1 MWWMVIAAC
10 TPRNRG
16 PVEATV
22 EAPPTDPATVG
33 VHDPALRDLL
43 AEHWS
48 STMERYPE
56 WATTLGEHRYDD
68 RVMDRSLSAL
78 QAWRQKQ
85 AGWVERLGSIE
96 PERPEDR
103 VTRDLLLGSL
113 RSDLGRESCHF
124 ELWSVSARSNALVD
138 SNRLAEDAVVETEQ
152 DAKELISRYRAL
164 AEAIGVES
172 ENLRAGVAAGLVENH
187 DSVTKVIAMLQA
199 ELGAPLDSSPMLAPS
214 HAPSFQVLHGDP
226 PRSLRDELRA
236 VVEQQIRPALGRYR
250 DTLQEVVLP
259 AARSRD
265 QIGLYALPGGED
277 CYRALVLEHTTLE
290 RSPDELHEVGLQE
303 LERIHAE
310 FRELGARALQ
320 TEDLGAIF
328 ARLREDP
335 ELHFTTPAE
344 IRAAADAALRRA
356 ESAVPR
362 WFGRIPQAPCTVD
375 VVPDYLAPYT
385 TIAYYDPVRPSGRKF
400 GVYYVNVSEPS
411 TRPRHEAEVLA
422 FHESVPGHHLQ
433 IALAQEQGQL
443 PAFRR
448 FEGSTAFVE
457 GWALYVERLADEMG
471 LYSSDTDRLGML
483 SFDAWRA
490 SRLVVDTG
498 IHAKGWTREQ
508 AELFMIENT
517 PLAENNVVNE
527 VDRYITT
534 PGQALAYKTGQLEI
548 RALRAQAEQRL
559 GEHFDVRAFHDVV
572 LDGGAVSLPVLRERI
587 EDWLQGAEGIGST
600 STRGDHL

>member
-1 MWWMVIAAC
+1 MWWMLIAAC
-10 TPRNRG
+10 TPRNRV
-16 PVEATV
+16 PVEATA
-22 EAPPTDPATVG
+22 EPPPADPATAG
-33 VHDPALRDLL
+33 VHDPALRNLL
-43 AEHWS
+43 ADHWS

-68 RVMDRSLSAL
+68 RVMDRSLPAL
-78 QAWRQKQ
+78 QAWRQRQ
-85 AGWVERLGSIE
+85 SGWVEQLAALE
-96 PERPEDR
+96 PARHEDR

-113 RSDLGRESCHF
+113 RSDLARESCHF

-138 SNRLAEDAVVETEQ
+138 SNRLAEDAVVESEQ
-152 DAKELISRYRAL
+152 DARNLIARYRAL
-164 AEAIGVES
+164 ATAITVES
-172 ENLRAGVAAGLVENH
+172 QNLRAGAAEGLVENR
-187 DSVTKVIAMLQA
+187 DSVAKVIAMLQT
-199 ELGAPLDSSPMLAPS
+199 ELSAPLDRSPLLVPS
-214 HAPSFQVLHGDP
+214 HAPSFQVLYGSP
-226 PRSLRDELRA
+226 PRSLRDELHS
-236 VVEQQIRPALGRYR
+236 VVEQEIRPALVSYR
-250 DTLQEVVLP
+250 DALQEVVLP
-259 AARSRD
+259 IARSGD
-265 QIGLYALPGGED
+265 QIGLHALPGGQD
-277 CYRALVLEHTTLE
+277 CYQALVLEHTTLQ

-303 LERIHAE
+303 LGRIHAE

-320 TEDLGAIF
+320 TEDLPTIF

-335 ELHFTTPAE
+335 ELHFTSPEE

-356 ESAVPR
+356 ESVVPR
-362 WFGRIPQAPCTVD
+362 WFGRVPQAPCNVD

-400 GVYYVNVSEPS
+400 GVYYVNVSDPS

-433 IALAQEQGQL
+433 IALAQEQGEL

-490 SRLVVDTG
+490 ARLVVDTG
-498 IHAKGWTREQ
+498 LHAKGWTRAQ
-508 AELFMIENT
+508 AEQFMLENT
-517 PLAENNVVNE
+517 PLAENNVLNE

-548 RALRAQAEQRL
+548 RALRAQAEKEL
-559 GEHFDVRAFHDVV
+559 GEDFDVRAFHDVV
-572 LDGGAVSLPVLRERI
+572 LGGGAVSLPILREQI
-587 EDWLQGAEGIGST
+587 EEWIARGS
-600 STRGDHL
+600 GGPGHAP

>member
-1 MWWMVIAAC
+1 MWWMLIAAC
-10 TPRNRG
+10 TPRSRG
-16 PVEATV
+16 PVETTAT
-22 EAPPTDPATVG
+22 APSADPATAG
-33 VHDPALRDLL
+33 VQDPALRELL
-43 AEHWS
+43 GQHWA

-68 RVMDRSLSAL
+68 RVMDRSLTAL
-78 QAWRQKQ
+78 RAWRQRQ
-85 AGWVERLGSIE
+85 AGWIEQLEGIE
-96 PERPEDR
+96 PARQEDR

-113 RSDLGRESCHF
+113 RSDLERDTCHF

-138 SNRLAEDAVVETEQ
+138 SNRLAEDAVVDSEQ
-152 DAKELISRYRAL
+152 DARDLIARYKAL
-164 AEAIGVES
+164 AVAIGVES
-172 ENLRAGVAAGLVENH
+172 ENLRAGVGQGLVENR
-187 DSVTKVIAMLQA
+187 DSVAKVVSMLQA
-199 ELGAPLDSSPMLAPS
+199 ELDAPPDASPLLTPS
-214 HAPSFQVLHGDP
+214 HAASFQVLYGNP
-226 PRSLRDELRA
+226 PRSLREELQT
-236 VVEQQIRPALGRYR
+236 VVEQEIRPALAAYR
-250 DTLQEVVLP
+250 DTLEQVVLP
-259 AARSRD
+259 AARGGD
-265 QIGLYALPGGED
+265 QIGLYALPNGED
-277 CYRALVLEHTTLE
+277 CYRALVREHTTLQRPPE
-290 RSPDELHEVGLQE
+290 ELHEVGLQE
-303 LERIHAE
+303 LDRIHAE
-310 FRELGARALQ
+310 FRELGRSALQ
-320 TEDLGAIF
+320 TEDLAAIF

-335 ELHFTTPAE
+335 DLHFTSPEE

-356 ESAVPR
+356 ELAVPR

-385 TIAYYDPVRPSGRKF
+385 TIAYYDPVRPEGRKF
-400 GVYYVNVSEPS
+400 GVYYVNVSEPA

-471 LYSSDTDRLGML
+471 LYTSDTDRLGML

-508 AELFMIENT
+508 AEQFMLENT

-548 RALRAQAEQRL
+548 RALRAQAEQAL
-559 GEHFDVRAFHDVV
+559 GAQFDVRAFHDVV

-587 EDWLQGAEGIGST
+587 EQWIAREPP
-600 STRGDHL
+600 GDP